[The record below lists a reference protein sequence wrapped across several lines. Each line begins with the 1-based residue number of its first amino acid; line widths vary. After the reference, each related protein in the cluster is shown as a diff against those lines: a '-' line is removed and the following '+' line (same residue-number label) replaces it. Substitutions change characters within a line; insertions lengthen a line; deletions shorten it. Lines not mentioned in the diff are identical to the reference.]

1 MARDFKRQN
10 KLAVISDL
18 NVTPLIDLAF
28 SLLIIF
34 MITTPVIEQYNRIDL
49 PSQQT
54 SQAQDPPKLDDQFI
68 TIEANGQ
75 FRWGKDAVTQG
86 ALEAK
91 LDEVAGTEGDQP
103 TIHIRGD
110 RTLPYQKIMDVV
122 NMLKARNLS
131 KLSLDTKAELTV
143 SGRCKKLGH
152 RRQRGSNRVDHL
164 QLLTVHNPDS
174 AGSRKLQNRC
184 MVPRAI
190 GNVGAPLRI

>member
-49 PSQQT
+49 PSQKT
-54 SQAQDPPKLDDQFI
+54 NKTTGTPKLEDQFI

-75 FRWGKDAVTQG
+75 FRWGKDAVSEG
-86 ALEAK
+86 VLEAK
-91 LDEVAGTEGDQP
+91 LDEVAAAEGDLP

-110 RTLPYQKIMDVV
+110 RSLPYQKIMDVV
-122 NMLKARNLS
+122 NMLKSRNLS
-131 KLSLDTKAELTV
+131 KLSLDTKA
-143 SGRCKKLGH
+143 G
-152 RRQRGSNRVDHL
+152 
-164 QLLTVHNPDS
+164 
-174 AGSRKLQNRC
+174 
-184 MVPRAI
+184 
-190 GNVGAPLRI
+190 

>member
-49 PSQQT
+49 PTQNTTQT
-54 SQAQDPPKLDDQFI
+54 QEPPKLDDQFI

-75 FRWGKDAVTQG
+75 FRWGKDAVSQVS
-86 ALEAK
+86 LEAK
-91 LDEVAGTEGDQP
+91 LDEVASSDGDQP

-122 NMLKARNLS
+122 NMLKARNLT
-131 KLSLDTKAELTV
+131 KLSLDTKA
-143 SGRCKKLGH
+143 G
-152 RRQRGSNRVDHL
+152 
-164 QLLTVHNPDS
+164 
-174 AGSRKLQNRC
+174 
-184 MVPRAI
+184 
-190 GNVGAPLRI
+190 